1 MDSHGVC
8 YALCTMEFLVIMG
21 IGTVV
26 AIVIVALQP
35 KSGHIPYNA
44 VEGPFTSKAPPKTL
58 AWQKD
63 LPEVVST
70 DEFDYLRKQ
79 ARHMEDPRHWPAPFP
94 PEQQNRA
101 GLKVY

>member
-1 MDSHGVC
+1 
-8 YALCTMEFLVIMG
+8 MEFLLIMG

-35 KSGHIPYNA
+35 TSGHIPYDA
-44 VEGPFTSKAPPKTL
+44 AKDPFTDKASPKTL

-63 LPEVVST
+63 LSEVVST

-79 ARHMEDPRHWPAPFP
+79 ARHMDDPRHWPAPFP
-94 PEQQNRA
+94 PEQKNRA
-101 GLKVY
+101 ELKEY